1 MKIKLVIAGIVA
13 CATLAAIS
21 GCKKEE
27 PVSSPA
33 DTQKITESVPPKTE
47 SAVVAVPSEVKQAAD
62 VVAAGVTQ
70 AVQAAA
76 PESKPAEAVTPT
88 DNAVAQT
95 QGLIDRAKGYVAD
108 KKYQEALDT
117 LKQLAGAKQTPEQQ
131 TLIDGLKTQI
141 QSALAK
147 AAGSDAASALG
158 GALGGKK

>member
-1 MKIKLVIAGIVA
+1 MKIKPVIAGIVA
-13 CATLAAIS
+13 CATLAAVS
-21 GCKKEE
+21 ACRKEE
-27 PVSSPA
+27 PVSSLV
-33 DTQKITESVPPKTE
+33 DTQKTTESVPPKTE
-47 SAVVAVPSEVKQAAD
+47 TTVVTTPTEVKQAVDA
-62 VVAAGVTQ
+62 VAAGVTQ

-76 PESKPAEAVTPT
+76 SEQKPADAVTLT
-88 DNAVAQT
+88 DADVAQT

-117 LKQLAGAKQTPEQQ
+117 LKELAGAKQTPEQQ
-131 TLIDGLKTQI
+131 KLVGDLNAQI

>member
-1 MKIKLVIAGIVA
+1 MEVMRIKQVIAGIVA
-13 CATLAAIS
+13 CATLAAVS

-33 DTQKITESVPPKTE
+33 GTEN
-47 SAVVAVPSEVKQAAD
+47 KQAAD
-62 VVAAGVTQ
+62 VVATGVTQ
-70 AVQAAA
+70 AVQAATT
-76 PESKPAEAVTPT
+76 EKKPAEAVPPT
-88 DNAVAQT
+88 GADVAQT

-117 LKQLAGAKQTPEQQ
+117 IKQLAGTKQTPEQQ
-131 TLIDGLKTQI
+131 KVVDDLKAQI

-147 AAGSDAASALG
+147 AAGPDAASALG